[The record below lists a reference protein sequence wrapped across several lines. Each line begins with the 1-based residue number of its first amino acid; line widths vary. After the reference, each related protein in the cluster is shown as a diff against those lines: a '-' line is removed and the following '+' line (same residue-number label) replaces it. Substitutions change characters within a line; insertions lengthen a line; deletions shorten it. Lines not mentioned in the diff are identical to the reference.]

1 MIFWFVFLLL
11 TLGWMTYSLLQR
23 SIAAKGSTPL
33 WILWLVMM
41 APALIWSTWTLV
53 KGTGQPMPLALVFIP
68 FLASPIL
75 YWVLLRQSL
84 RSVQRQENKALERVA
99 ETPITEPPPLT
110 KLPKPL
116 DPEEEADLNHCF
128 PWSHFA
134 LHKVEYRLQA
144 VICQGQLRSDPS
156 VAYQHIQQ
164 NVNARFGDRFLV
176 LLQENFQGQ
185 PFFALVPNPQR
196 IQSTPAANTLSIS
209 PADPAPS
216 AAPASPADPTNPD
229 DDRLYRPGL
238 ALGLLLM
245 TLITTTFIGM
255 IFAGVSPEEMGTVS
269 ENPIL
274 LLEGLPYSL
283 AIMAILGCHETGHFL
298 AARHYQVRTTLPY
311 FIPVPFFLGTF
322 GAFIQMRS
330 PVPNRK
336 ALFDVSIAGPLA
348 GLAITLPCL
357 WWGLHHSLVIE
368 RSEFSSLLNFESLDP
383 WRSLLLA
390 GLSYIT
396 LGDSLAADSALQL
409 HPVAV
414 AGYLGLIVTALNL
427 MPVGQLDGGH
437 IIHAMF
443 GQRTGAIV
451 GQITRFLMLMLSLVQ
466 PDLLLWALLLLF
478 MPVVDEPALN
488 DVSELDDRR
497 DLLGFAVLV
506 LLLLIIMPVPGS
518 IVALLT

>member
-1 MIFWFVFLLL
+1 
-11 TLGWMTYSLLQR
+11 MTYSLLQR

-53 KGTGQPMPLALVFIP
+53 KGTDQPMPLALVLIP
-68 FLASPIL
+68 FLASPIV

-84 RSVQRQENKALERVA
+84 RSVQRQENRALEQVA
-99 ETPITEPPPLT
+99 DTPITDLPSISAP
-110 KLPKPL
+110 PKPL
-116 DPEEEADLNHCF
+116 DPDEEADLNHCF

-156 VAYQHIQQ
+156 VAYQRIQQ
-164 NVNARFGDRFLV
+164 NVKARFGDRFLV

-196 IQSTPAANTLSIS
+196 VTSASSLTPTPSEGPSLTADSPAAPSQGPAVPNTDS
-209 PADPAPS
+209 
-216 AAPASPADPTNPD
+216 D

-245 TLITTTFIGM
+245 TLVTTTFVGL
-255 IFAGVSPEEMGTVS
+255 IFAGVTPEEMGTVS
-269 ENPIL
+269 ENPVL

-283 AIMAILGCHETGHFL
+283 AIMAVLGCHEMGHFL

-348 GLAITLPCL
+348 GLVVTLPCL
-357 WWGLHHSLVIE
+357 WWGLHQSLVTE
-368 RSEFSSLLNFESLDP
+368 RAELSSLLNFESLDP

-390 GLSYIT
+390 CLSRLA
-396 LGDSLAADSALQL
+396 LGDSLAPDSALQL

-451 GQITRFLMLMLSLVQ
+451 GQVTRFLMLMLSLVQ

-488 DVSELDDRR
+488 DVSELDDTR

-506 LLLLIIMPVPGS
+506 LLLLIIMPVPAS